1 MDAFTHSILHLD
13 SKTLEWIQSV
23 RWAPITPLFVL
34 LSAWWVKGPIL
45 VALAGAGEI
54 GRRRWLPH
62 AAICGA
68 ISLVL
73 ASLLSGLL
81 KALVERPR
89 PAVADHA
96 ISPVVVTPH
105 SPSFP
110 SGHTATAFAA
120 AVAISVLEPRLRTPM
135 LVIAA
140 LVGISRAYLGVH
152 FVLDVVAGAALGA
165 ALGAGIGLGAKA
177 LLRQVRRRDALANA

>member
-1 MDAFTHSILHLD
+1 MESLTHSILHLD
-13 SKTLEWIQSV
+13 ARALEWIQSV

-34 LSAWWVKGPIL
+34 LSAWWVKGPVL
-45 VALAGAGEI
+45 VALAGAREI

-68 ISLVL
+68 ISLVV
-73 ASLLSGLL
+73 ASLVSGLL

-96 ISPVVVTPH
+96 ISPVVGTPH

-110 SGHTATAFAA
+110 SGHTTTAFAA
-120 AVAISVLEPRLRTPM
+120 AVAISIVEPRLRTPM
-135 LVIAA
+135 LVIAS

-152 FVLDVVAGAALGA
+152 FVLDVVAGAMLGA
-165 ALGAGIGLGAKA
+165 ALGAGIGLVVRA
-177 LLRQVRRRDALANA
+177 LLRQRQSRAALASA